1 LVFEKEGQLQNVT
14 FYKPEQVVFKDVN
27 MSKVYLLG
35 TNFRGSRFLG
45 VNWYQPK
52 LKRNGLHEDS
62 WIRDFGDASHMQKYF
77 PQLEESYR
85 NIRAALEDNLNYQ
98 AAADFYVGEMDAQR
112 SQLNIF
118 QRHFFSVIAL
128 YRVVSNYGTSVFRA
142 FVVLILI
149 ILLHFGLSLYL
160 NDYKSHDTQF
170 IYQLLQ
176 RSFAQFTFQN
186 LDEASYWVVHPFAQK
201 WLDIG
206 LKLLGIS
213 QLAMLIFAF
222 RSRIKRH

>member
-1 LVFEKEGQLQNVT
+1 
-14 FYKPEQVVFKDVN
+14 

-52 LKRNGLHEDS
+52 LKRNGLHEDW
-62 WIRDFGDASHMQKYF
+62 WIRDSGDASHMRKYF

-118 QRHFFSVIAL
+118 QKHFFSVVAW
-128 YRVVSNYGTSVFRA
+128 YKAVSNYGTSVFTALR
-142 FVVLILI
+142 ILLWV
-149 ILLHFGLSLYL
+149 ILLHWALSMLL
-160 NDYKSHDTQF
+160 NFNYELHDFRYAERLFQRTLTQF
-170 IYQLLQ
+170 SIQSIDDSTYYIAHAF
-176 RSFAQFTFQN
+176 S
-186 LDEASYWVVHPFAQK
+186 QK
-201 WLDIG
+201 WADVG
-206 LKLLGIS
+206 LKLFGIS